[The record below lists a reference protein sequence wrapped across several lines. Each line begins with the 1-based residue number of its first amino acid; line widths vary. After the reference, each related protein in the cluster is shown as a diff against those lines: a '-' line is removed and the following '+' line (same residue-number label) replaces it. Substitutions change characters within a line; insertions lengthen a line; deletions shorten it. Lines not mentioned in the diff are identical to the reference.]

1 MNLADVHTS
10 KFQGVVFV
18 HPFWGMKKNGRISAE
33 FRGIE
38 TPQLPKPVQQR
49 SVEAEKSRSQ
59 GVEKMWENGSGAP
72 YKELPLDS

>member
-1 MNLADVHTS
+1 M
-10 KFQGVVFV
+10 
-18 HPFWGMKKNGRISAE
+18 E

-59 GVEKMWENGSGAP
+59 GVEKCGKMGPGPP